1 MALFGD
7 LVATVAD
14 KELSNLRTQVCQSM
28 VALLLHL
35 KDQCPAVVTVSA
47 NLQAF
52 HLGKGTG
59 QPGQATRRAPQIT
72 DPLPHTAFFSQP
84 DLWVYQLQ
92 HSMVGYRQTVYHLIH
107 GHSLPYRAPLSG
119 VPDTGG
125 EDNSSQLPQQAR
137 TELGISLSS
146 TGHCDPRVGAAS
158 QTPVQQAAEVLIAV
172 ETPGAQSHM
181 GSG

>member
-14 KELSNLRTQVCQSM
+14 RELSDLRTQVCQSM

-47 NLQAF
+47 NLQDF

-72 DPLPHTAFFSQP
+72 TPSHTLHYSASQICGSTSYSTA
-84 DLWVYQLQ
+84 WW
-92 HSMVGYRQTVYHLIH
+92 
-107 GHSLPYRAPLSG
+107 
-119 VPDTGG
+119 DTGK
-125 EDNSSQLPQQAR
+125 QC
-137 TELGISLSS
+137 TI
-146 TGHCDPRVGAAS
+146 
-158 QTPVQQAAEVLIAV
+158 
-172 ETPGAQSHM
+172 
-181 GSG
+181 